1 MKTFQKKICLLGDFA
16 VGKSSLVRRYVEGI
30 FDEKYLTTVGVV
42 VSRKSVM
49 KPDQIVN
56 LLIWDLAGGRDFTHT
71 GYLAGVSGAMLVC
84 DLTRYNTLAAYRV
97 YAQQVKGFNPKAEF
111 VLLAN
116 KSDLAEARAI
126 SDEELQ
132 VLSLEL
138 CAPLFITSAKTGNM
152 VEHAFEHLADSLT
165 TREQ

>member
-1 MKTFQKKICLLGDFA
+1 MKSD
-16 VGKSSLVRRYVEGI
+16 R
-30 FDEKYLTTVGVV
+30 
-42 VSRKSVM
+42 
-49 KPDQIVN
+49 IVN

-71 GYLAGVSGAMLVC
+71 GYLAGISGAILIC

-97 YAQQVKGFNPKAEF
+97 YAQQVKGFNPEAKF

-116 KSDLAEARAI
+116 KSDLVEIRAI
-126 SDEELQ
+126 SDEELR

-152 VEHAFEHLADSLT
+152 VEHAFEHLANSLT
-165 TREQ
+165 AREQ